1 MVSGLSRMC
10 SCKNGKYFLS
20 AWWLMLRCHWARPH
34 PPAEVAQHYLH
45 ASFNLNRCLHACMRD
60 YRQLELIKL
69 TNIQWLAC
77 IVCIAQ
83 YSIQAHIHQATDI
96 QVPEVFV
103 LHFYVSPSLQ
113 ALGAIWSLDK
123 LGLVQL
129 WLNKINLDSNLLTA
143 LGVMHDKSNA
153 PG

>member
-83 YSIQAHIHQATDI
+83 YSITSTHSSGYWHTGSRG
-96 QVPEVFV
+96 FC
-103 LHFYVSPSLQ
+103 F
-113 ALGAIWSLDK
+113 ALLCESQFTSTRCYLIFGQTGSRSTVTQQDK
-123 LGLVQL
+123 FGFQL
-129 WLNKINLDSNLLTA
+129 ANSV
-143 LGVMHDKSNA
+143 GRNA
-153 PG
+153 WQK